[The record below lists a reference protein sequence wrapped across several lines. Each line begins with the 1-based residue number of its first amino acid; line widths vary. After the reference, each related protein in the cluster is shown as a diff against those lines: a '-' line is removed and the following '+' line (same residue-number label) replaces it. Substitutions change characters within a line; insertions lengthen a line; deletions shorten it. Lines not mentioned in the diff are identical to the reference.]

1 MHLTGIILLI
11 FNFVRV
17 YAKFRLNVDQKTL
30 STASSAVNYPSNS
43 LANYQTF
50 SSLKHTGYSVRFVRP
65 TLCDSDLQ
73 QYSGYLD
80 LGQDV
85 HYYFWFFE
93 SKKEPASK
101 PLTRA
106 LARKW
111 ALQGGEE
118 HDEHRLQSLQ
128 LDTGFEYAFSRP
140 GTGFSYGAKM
150 NIARNS
156 QLFYDAI
163 QLFYEAFPQYSPLP
177 FHLFGESFAGRYIP
191 VYSDYIVKRN
201 KQEVLKIPIESI
213 GIGNGWINPLIQFQ
227 YGSTMA
233 CDSSYGQLLSQLAC
247 DRMKKAYVTCSSLVK
262 KCYEKDSALSC
273 VRADNYCTN
282 NIDGVFS
289 LSKRSYYDVRKEEDV
304 VEPPQDFI
312 NLLNQPD
319 MKRKIGAADMLFE
332 ECADA
337 PYVAISS
344 TGESARQSSTAFQ
357 ILLKIAGL
365 FTAQSL
371 RSWNYQNKEVGQ
383 IQMTNRLA
391 FVRVYEAG
399 HEVPY
404 YQPEVALAMFD
415 NWVNKKPF

>member
-1 MHLTGIILLI
+1 MHFSGIILLF
-11 FNFVRV
+11 FNLVRV

-30 STASSAVNYPSNS
+30 STAPSAVNHPSDS

-50 SSLKHTGYSVRFVRP
+50 QSCKPKYISVRFCRP
-65 TLCDSDLQ
+65 TLFVSGFK

-93 SKKEPASK
+93 SKTEPASK
-101 PLTRA
+101 PLTVWLNGGPGCSSMIGLWQENGPCRV
-106 LARKW
+106 ARNTTNIDYNPHSW
-111 ALQGGEE
+111 TLVSNM
-118 HDEHRLQSLQ
+118 LF
-128 LDTGFEYAFSRP
+128 LDQPVGA
-140 GTGFSYGAKM
+140 GFSYGAKM
-150 NIARNS
+150 NIARNP

-163 QLFYEAFPQYSPLP
+163 QLFYEAFPQYSQLP

-201 KQEVLKIPIESI
+201 KQEVLKIPLESI

-233 CDSSYGQLLSQLAC
+233 CNSSYGNLLSQRAC

-262 KCYEKDSALSC
+262 KCYEKDNALSC

-282 NIDGVFS
+282 NIDGVFA
-289 LSKRSYYDVRKEEDV
+289 LSKRSYYDVRKAEDV

-319 MKRKIGAADMLFE
+319 MKRKIGAADMVFE

-337 PYVAISS
+337 PYIAISS
-344 TGESARQSSTAFQ
+344 TGERLETF
-357 ILLKIAGL
+357 
-365 FTAQSL
+365 
-371 RSWNYQNKEVGQ
+371 KE
-383 IQMTNRLA
+383 
-391 FVRVYEAG
+391 YS
-399 HEVPY
+399 HHH
-404 YQPEVALAMFD
+404 
-415 NWVNKKPF
+415 